1 MNNISF
7 VIPAYNCSAT
17 IGESLASILSGNFYN
32 GDEVIVV
39 DDCSTDN
46 TLGVLESF
54 ARNKAAIRILSH
66 QANRGGGAARNT
78 AVEHA
83 TNPLIFCLDSDN
95 ILEPSSIPTLK
106 AYMLAE
112 RADVAAFQELRYFR
126 SSISEISHKWIFR
139 PGKVSLAD
147 CLSGGIVPISSGNY
161 LYTKQSWTNAGK
173 YPDFANALDAWGF
186 GLRQVATGSKMF
198 VLENSGYFH
207 RHGHESYWVREDRK
221 GQNSLIAAKLLSPF
235 VDQLDEDSVA
245 YLTAEATR
253 STWFE
258 NMEANPIR
266 TKCGSSGQQGR
277 IERAE
282 TFSRGTQQ
290 SWARSLLIFLKRLTH
305 PQEFIRNSLNS

>member
-7 VIPAYNCSAT
+7 VVPAYNCSAT
-17 IGESLASILSGNFYN
+17 IQESINSIFAGNFCT

-54 ARNKAAIRILSH
+54 ARNKTTIRIFTH
-66 QANRGGGAARNT
+66 TANRGGGAARNT
-78 AVEHA
+78 AVENA

-95 ILEPSSIPTLK
+95 ILEPYSIPRLK
-106 AYMLAE
+106 RYLLAE
-112 RADVAAFQELRYFR
+112 HADIAAFQELRYFR
-126 SSISEISHKWIFR
+126 DDISQLTHKWIFR

-161 LYTKQSWTNAGK
+161 LYTKHSWNAAGK
-173 YPDFANALDAWGF
+173 YPEFAHALDAWGF
-186 GLRQVATGSKMF
+186 GLRQVATGSKML

-221 GQNSLIAAKLLSPF
+221 GQNSLIALKLLSPF
-235 VDQLDEDSVA
+235 VDQLDDASVA
-245 YLTAEATR
+245 YLTAEATKF
-253 STWFE
+253 TWFE

-266 TKCGSSGQQGR
+266 TKWASSGKQGR
-277 IERAE
+277 IERVQSCSPE
-282 TFSRGTQQ
+282 TQP
-290 SWARSLLIFLKRLTH
+290 SWVRSLPFLLKRFTH
-305 PQEFIRNSLNS
+305 TVASFRN